1 MAVDPDD
8 EFFGRDDD
16 DTPSHTFGNVAS
28 QEFRSREANVAKLS
42 YLDGYDETK
51 EEKLQDG
58 FSNGYR
64 QSFNDAFRIGCR
76 LGSSCAKMAMDE
88 SVTLGLP
95 FSSGASATTTN
106 NADVEITAKLVRK
119 FLVDEVLIGSKEGD
133 DNRYDEALLQLKD
146 ELTKLGTM

>member
-16 DTPSHTFGNVAS
+16 DTPSDTFGNVAS
-28 QEFRSREANVAKLS
+28 QEFRSLAKLS

-64 QSFNDAFRIGCR
+64 KSFNDAFRIGCR

-88 SVTLGLP
+88 SVTLGAP
-95 FSSGASATTTN
+95 PENSGASHTTTN
-106 NADVEITAKLVRK
+106 NNDIEITAKLVRK

-133 DNRYDEALLQLKD
+133 ENRYDEALLQLKD